1 MSRRIAPPA
10 IRGDETVAE
19 LVDAA
24 MLAYNGARLREA
36 CRLLREQ
43 VLEGDVTVGLTL
55 AGALTPAGLGVS
67 VVAPLIERGL
77 VDFVVS
83 TGANLY
89 HDLHFALD
97 LPLDRSSPFV
107 SDVELRR
114 AGRFRIY
121 DVTAEIDVL
130 FKTDRYVRDRMEEEV
145 SGSAIGSAA
154 LHHALG
160 RRADELERQGKPGR
174 SLLAAA
180 YRASVP
186 VYVPSPG
193 DSTIGMNLAA
203 LALRPAG
210 APAYDVSL
218 DVNETAAIVFDAKQR
233 GGKTAALIAGG
244 GSPKNFLLQTGPH
257 LEEIL
262 GLGGDFGLDYFIQ
275 LTDAR
280 PDTGGLSGATPSE
293 AVSWG
298 KVLPEQLPSTVVCYV
313 DSTVAL
319 PVLASYAMSGGRS
332 RPAKRLYDRR
342 GELVDALR
350 RAAAS
355 ATGACAS
362 GTRSRP

>member
-1 MSRRIAPPA
+1 MSQRIDPPPLTG
-10 IRGDETVAE
+10 RETVAE
-19 LVDAA
+19 LVDATL
-24 MLAYNGARLREA
+24 LAYNGARLREA
-36 CRLLREQ
+36 CRLLREKA
-43 VLEGDVTVGLTL
+43 LDEDVTLGMTL

-67 VVAPLIERGL
+67 VVVPLIERGL
-77 VDFVVS
+77 VDFIVA

-97 LPLDRSSPFV
+97 LPLDRDTPFT
-107 SDVELRR
+107 DDAELRR
-114 AGRFRIY
+114 HGRFRIY
-121 DVTAEIDVL
+121 DITAAIDVL
-130 FKTDRYVRDRMEEEV
+130 LKTDRYVRDRLAEEV
-145 SGSAIGSAA
+145 GTRPIGSAD
-154 LHHALG
+154 LHYALG
-160 RRADELERQGKPGR
+160 RRADELERHGKPGR

-180 YRASVP
+180 YRAGVP

-203 LALRPAG
+203 LALQSKEVP
-210 APAYDVSL
+210 PFDVSR
-218 DVNETAAIVFDAKQR
+218 DVNETAAIMFGAKQG

-262 GLGGDFGLDYFIQ
+262 GLGGHFGLDYFIQ

-298 KVLPEQLPSTVVCYV
+298 KVLPEQLPSTVVCYL

-319 PVLASYAMSGGRS
+319 PILASYAMRDDRR
-332 RPAKRLYDRR
+332 RPLKRLYDRR
-342 GELVDALR
+342 DELVESLR
-350 RAAAS
+350 QAAAS
-355 ATGACAS
+355 ARDAS
-362 GTRSRP
+362 R

>member
-1 MSRRIAPPA
+1 MTQRIAPPA
-10 IRGDETVAE
+10 LRGDETVSE
-19 LVDAA
+19 LVDGTL
-24 MLAYNGARLREA
+24 LAYNGARLREA
-36 CRLLREQ
+36 CRLFREKI
-43 VLEGDVTVGLTL
+43 LDDDVTVGLSL
-55 AGALTPAGLGVS
+55 AGALTPAGLGAS
-67 VVAPLIERGL
+67 VVVPLIERGF
-77 VDFVVS
+77 VDFIVA

-97 LPLDRSSPFV
+97 LRLDRDTPFT
-107 SDVELRR
+107 DDAELRR
-114 AGRFRIY
+114 QGRFRIY
-121 DVTAEIDVL
+121 DVTAEIEVL
-130 FKTDRYVRDRMEEEV
+130 LKTDRYVRDRLAEEV
-145 SGSAIGSAA
+145 GDHPIGSAE

-160 RRADELERQGKPGR
+160 RRADELEQSRESGQ

-180 YRASVP
+180 FRASVP
-186 VYVPSPG
+186 IYVPSPG

-203 LALRPAG
+203 LALQSEGIPTF
-210 APAYDVSL
+210 DVSR
-218 DVNETAAIVFDAKQR
+218 DVNETAAIMYGAKQG

-298 KVLPEQLPSTVVCYV
+298 KVLPEQLPSTVVCYL

-319 PVLASYAMSGGRS
+319 PVMASYALSGGR
-332 RPAKRLYDRR
+332 RRALKRLYEKRE
-342 GELVDALR
+342 ELVSTLRDAARL
-350 RAAAS
+350 AA
-355 ATGACAS
+355 
-362 GTRSRP
+362 P

>member
-1 MSRRIAPPA
+1 MKTRRIDPPP
-10 IRGDETVAE
+10 IEGGETVTE
-19 LVDAA
+19 LVDRAL
-24 MLAYNGARLREA
+24 LAYNGARLGEA
-36 CRLLREQ
+36 CRLLREK
-43 VLEGDVTVGLTL
+43 VLAEDVTVGLTL
-55 AGALTPAGLGVS
+55 AGALTPAGLGAS
-67 VVAPLIERGL
+67 VVVPLLDRGC

-97 LPLDRSSPFV
+97 LPLDRDSPFH
-107 SDVELRR
+107 DDAELRR
-114 AGRFRIY
+114 RGRFRIY
-121 DVTAEIDVL
+121 DITAEIDVL
-130 FKTDRYVRDRMEEEV
+130 LRTDRYVRDGIAEEV
-145 SGSAIGSAA
+145 GEAAIGSAE

-160 RRADELERQGKPGR
+160 RRADDLERRTGRPGR

-180 YRASVP
+180 FRASVP

-193 DSTIGMNLAA
+193 DSTIGLNLAA
-203 LALRPAG
+203 LALVG
-210 APAYDVSL
+210 SAPPFDVSR
-218 DVNETAAIVFDAKQR
+218 DVNETAAIVHGAKTS

-298 KVLPEQLPSTVVCYV
+298 KVLPEQLPDAVVCYV
-313 DSTVAL
+313 DSTVSL
-319 PVLASYAMSGGRS
+319 PILASYALSGGTR
-332 RPAKRLYDRR
+332 RPSKRLYDRR
-342 GELVDALR
+342 EELVAALR
-350 RAAAS
+350 KAALEAAA
-355 ATGACAS
+355 GCA
-362 GTRSRP
+362 GGEG